1 MFTFPMSQFGGGAP
15 QVAFLGAFTNGSG
28 IGFDIGPVRPD
39 RVVVVAAQRELDAA
53 SAFATPTINGIAAT
67 ILVQP
72 AISDPMVMAYAFVP
86 TGTTVNLACTS
97 GTRMFGWVI
106 TGVTALDQVLNGTA
120 SGANYII
127 SPTMPSQPSVIIGIA
142 RSRSTQS
149 SYSASVSGV
158 LEDVVTDAYSVS
170 GSGASS
176 WIGAHAKADA
186 PGAGTLTLTG
196 SNTYSS
202 GYGAAAIFI

>member
-15 QVAFLGAFTNGSG
+15 MVTFLGAFANGSG
-28 IGFDIGPVRPD
+28 LGFDIGPARPD

-53 SAFATPTINGIAAT
+53 TAFGTPTINGSAAT

-86 TGTTVNLACTS
+86 TGTTADLACTNGS
-97 GTRMFGWVI
+97 RMFGWVI
-106 TGVTALDQVLNGTA
+106 TGVTALDQVMNGVV
-120 SGANYII
+120 SGANYTF
-127 SPTMPSQPSVIIGIA
+127 SPTMPAQPSIIIGIA
-142 RSRSTQS
+142 RSRSTES
-149 SYSASVSGV
+149 SYSASVTGV
-158 LEDVVTDAYSVS
+158 LTDVVTDAYSTS
-170 GSGASS
+170 GSGNSS

-186 PGAGTLTLTG
+186 PGAATLVLTG
-196 SNTYSS
+196 SNNYSS